1 MSEQDQQNETGG
13 TPEVSLQQ
21 QQVVDVKNHL
31 IKNAARPQNYDN
43 SITLPNGA
51 RVSLDRSKTG
61 SADALVVSFLP
72 AVGETYGPRIVLDL
86 TDPRG
91 KSQLLLPPPE
101 GAPKEQKYSVG
112 NPSPAALATQ
122 VDKVLDAITQEL
134 ERQRTEQVDA
144 IQEEVSNDDAVLDAL
159 NL

>member
-1 MSEQDQQNETGG
+1 MSTENGNSADAEENASQ
-13 TPEVSLQQ
+13 PSLQQ
-21 QQVVDVKNHL
+21 IQVADVANYF
-31 IKNAARPQNYDN
+31 IRNAKSGGPHT
-43 SITLPNGA
+43 ITLPNGA
-51 RVSLDRSKTG
+51 WVSLSRSERG

-72 AVGETYGPRIVLDL
+72 AVGETYGPRIVLNL

-122 VDKVLDAITQEL
+122 VDKVLYAIVLELKRQE
-134 ERQRTEQVDA
+134 TEQVDA
-144 IQEEVSNDDAVLDAL
+144 IQEEVSNDDAILNAL